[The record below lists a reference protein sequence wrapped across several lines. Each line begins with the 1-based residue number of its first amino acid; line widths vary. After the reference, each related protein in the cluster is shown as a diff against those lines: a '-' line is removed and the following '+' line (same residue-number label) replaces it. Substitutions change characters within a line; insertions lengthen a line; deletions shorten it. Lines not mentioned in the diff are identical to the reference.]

1 MASVIRTGQDGASYL
16 HTWNLTTA
24 DPTGD
29 SIKHPGASDRTV
41 QFVADTAG
49 SATIILEGS
58 LDDDIFFPLTDG
70 QGNAISFTASGGELV
85 SENVLFYRPRLSTTG
100 SGAIWTARLLS
111 RSTMR

>member
-1 MASVIRTGQDGASYL
+1 MASVITTPQTGRSYL
-16 HTWNLTTA
+16 HTWNLLTA
-24 DPTGD
+24 DATGD
-29 SIKHPGASDRTV
+29 VISFPGASDRTV
-41 QFVADTAG
+41 QFVADTTG

-58 LDDDIFFPLTDG
+58 LDDVTFFPLTDG

-85 SENVLFYRPRLSTTG
+85 SENVLFYRPRLSTIG